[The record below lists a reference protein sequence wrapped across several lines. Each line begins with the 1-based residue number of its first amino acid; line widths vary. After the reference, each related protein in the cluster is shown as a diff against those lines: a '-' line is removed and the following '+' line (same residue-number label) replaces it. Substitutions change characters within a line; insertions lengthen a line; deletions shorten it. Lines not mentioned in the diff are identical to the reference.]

1 MLIDWVCGNER
12 FRLYLVCT
20 SGPRAKYFKF
30 LSRPPVRLRGTYYG
44 GHKYYDFNVFV
55 VVILVLKVKKWHPF
69 CSREWMNLRRVNL
82 FKPVSFFNFL
92 LLSTVHL
99 FKFVRENLFFKVLLR
114 SLPRRKV
121 EKFTVNFKEEFVS
134 HCQLSSSKWRLYL
147 YLLRHWAR
155 EMNSSCFII

>member
-44 GHKYYDFNVFV
+44 VHKYYDFNVFV